1 MAKPFNVHIVT
12 ALAAAAIASLPQPA
26 FRRALTVALV
36 AGAGSVAAQK
46 VERNKSLAG
55 SQAQRGQ
62 VVLELPRPS
71 FEQFQ
76 ETEDQLLQKDEETQ
90 RQAPEQQRSAQAEN
104 LEPGNQ
110 AAQKEEEIQRLLVDL
125 QKWRQSAT
133 NLSQQVQE
141 KEHLLRSKQD
151 ELAQLQA
158 RLQQSNEQIQALK
171 AQLAQQAHSIEK
183 LQLQEQRIRDLS
195 QQIEERKQQL
205 RNYESQLSEL
215 QAQLQRKNE
224 QVTSLEARVAEQN
237 CLIEKLQLQEQRARD
252 LFQQIEEKEQWR
264 QSYERQLSDLRRQLQ
279 QKDEK
284 LQELEIEL
292 EDRNQ
297 KIKSLEEERDF
308 LNLSVE
314 GFQKTLSVQYQ
325 CKGDKRYRE
334 QILSECD
341 IVLRLE
347 NERDFYPQE
356 AKSFILEILR
366 RAINQVHQ
374 ESRVQHILKDLI
386 QSNDA
391 CEGDSCRQSI
401 REFVDHWF
409 CDYRK
414 WSNRAE
420 KELQNFGFELVS
432 ESPHIK
438 ICFYGDRRYLIT
450 LSKTA
455 GDWRAGLEIAH
466 DIRNKIFGL

>member
-90 RQAPEQQRSAQAEN
+90 RQAPEQLRSAQAEN

-171 AQLAQQAHSIEK
+171 VQLAQQAHSIEK

-264 QSYERQLSDLRRQLQ
+264 QS
-279 QKDEK
+279 
-284 LQELEIEL
+284 L

-420 KELQNFGFELVS
+420 KELQKSFRILV
-432 ESPHIK
+432 
-438 ICFYGDRRYLIT
+438 
-450 LSKTA
+450 LSLFQNPLTSRFA
-455 GDWRAGLEIAH
+455 FMGIDVI
-466 DIRNKIFGL
+466 